1 MNHMDRLPAAASVA
15 VVLVNW
21 NGWRDTVECIDT
33 ILTQDH
39 GNLHIFVVDNDS
51 ADGSIE
57 HIVEWCAVPTAEA
70 AWLRQG
76 NVRRWSDG
84 KPPRVVAHRILEGP
98 VVSLPPAEEGRR
110 LTLVRSG
117 GNLGFAGACNVA
129 VRAAGLASF
138 DFFWFL
144 NNDSVIASDAL
155 SALLRRACADTRP
168 GMTGSTVMFYD
179 APHDI
184 QVMGGAR
191 MDVERGISRHI
202 GTGLANRGIPADGR
216 AVEQEMDYVMGASM
230 LVSRDYIR
238 EVGLMSEDY
247 FLYYEEID
255 WAIRGRGKF
264 DLAYAPQS
272 HVFHKAQAS
281 GKKALRFSTRFFY
294 RNRIRFSSRFY
305 PQHLSKTKRGMV
317 VEMMRH
323 LARGRWTHVHLI
335 IATLLDADRLS
346 TEARQSS
353 GSSGTAPR

>member
-1 MNHMDRLPAAASVA
+1 MSLLDGLTAQASVA

-33 ILTQDH
+33 ILMQDH

-51 ADGSIE
+51 ADHSIE
-57 HIVEWCAVPTAEA
+57 HIVAWCALPSGNSG
-70 AWLRQG
+70 WLRQS
-76 NVRRWSDG
+76 NVLRWSDG
-84 KPPRVVAHRILEGP
+84 LPPREISHRLIEGP
-98 VVSLPPAEEGRR
+98 AVSLPPAKEGCR

-144 NNDSVIASDAL
+144 NNDTVIASNAL
-155 SALLRRACADTRP
+155 SAMLRRASSKPSP
-168 GMTGSTVMFYD
+168 GITGSTVMFYE

-191 MDVERGISRHI
+191 MDTERAISRHI
-202 GTGLANRGIPADGR
+202 GAGASNRDIPADGQ
-216 AVEQEMDYVMGASM
+216 AVERKMDYVMGASM
-230 LVSRDYIR
+230 LVSRDFIR
-238 EVGLMSEDY
+238 EVGFMSEDY

-264 DLAYAPQS
+264 DLAYAPHS

-305 PQHLSKTKRGMV
+305 PQHLGKTKRGMV

-323 LARGRWTHVHLI
+323 LVRGRWTHVQLI

-346 TEARQSS
+346 TEARES
-353 GSSGTAPR
+353 GWSRSTPL